1 LNNKDLNINKDMK
14 KRTVLLI
21 FNMLLAALALQAQE
35 YLRTVTGIVV
45 DANSGEPIVGATVM
59 LKGTNIGILT
69 NFEGKYSI
77 NIPSSGKQI
86 LIFSLIGYH
95 QQEISVEPDKNIVN
109 VNLEADAFV
118 LDEIIVVGY
127 GIQKSVRTTGSIS
140 SISASNVSI
149 SNVRK
154 KDGKG
159 TTWKRSGMP
168 ENSIRLEVGDE
179 NNDFLPLQAAQMA
192 VQIDGF
198 RVRVLM
204 DCFFFNDKKNNL
216 EGTFKLRLPTG
227 ATPYYF
233 AFGETKYL
241 DEENDVDDQNKKKV
255 KPYKIPYTQY
265 NSDKFDLAPGA
276 IEDMDSRKWDKVKQ
290 ARIVS
295 KQKAARAY
303 EGTVSARIDP
313 ALMEWAGA
321 DFFSCRVFPLS
332 KNTLH
337 RIVVGYE
344 MNMTE
349 ALDFREYILTLP
361 KTEKD
366 FKLDMSIHTSENM
379 KPQISPTL
387 ESKQVNDR
395 LYVSVEN
402 PKKKEYTIR
411 YNTVEPVMLSDDKHF
426 AANYRIKLPE
436 TKQDKLPAD
445 AVFLLDVSLSSQP
458 DKFNVWLK
466 LMEEILINN
475 TDVIRNFS
483 VLCFNIETFW
493 WEKYYLRNSYY
504 NVTQFLE
511 YANTLALEGATD
523 IGAALREA
531 SNPSWLK
538 PEKNA
543 PKHIF
548 LMSDADFNWGES
560 NMHALK
566 TFIRRGDHIHTY
578 KTGLSGTNNATL
590 DYLSKESN
598 GFSFTVTGEEEAVLV
613 AKSFRYR
620 PWRIEDIKVEG
631 VEDFLI
637 SGQPS
642 QLYNG
647 QKLIFAG
654 RKKPTGN
661 IYIRVNDG
669 ITTKE
674 LKLSAKEQITSGLST
689 RLYGQLALETLESY
703 GYQTEEATE
712 SYSTYFRIPNATMS
726 FLMLESNSDYH
737 RFGIGDDNAEYFVE
751 KNTVESVINKLMAKG
766 IIAPLNDGKTNFLVW
781 IKQLIED
788 KNLYFSPSESFMEY
802 LNNLP
807 DEVFNIKIQPLSYK
821 VRLNEQQTDEEKD
834 ALSDENIRYDN
845 MLSLANLRKKKTGNA
860 DALKLLSSVI
870 ERNPADFIALRDLAL
885 KAIEW
890 NMGTQAYYMMQRIIS
905 NRRYEATAY
914 LTAADALA
922 KSGNV
927 EMAIIYYHICMHSDW
942 NSNYGSF
949 KQISALQYYRFLKDV
964 RSKKPEIWAKEVWA
978 TGKKASIS
986 KQNISRINTTLKYAD
1001 ELFKDVSEDLDD
1013 DNLLYDQAD
1022 IVLII
1027 NWNTN
1032 NTDVDLHVIE
1042 PTGEECYY
1050 GNTET
1055 EIDGKLTIDVTGG
1068 YGPEMYVLRHAID
1081 GQYRVRL
1088 VYYSDDNTKTSSK
1101 TKVYLDFYRNW
1112 GRPDEKMTRKTVIL
1126 ERRKDD
1132 EDVLIFDVKNLKVK

>member
-1 LNNKDLNINKDMK
+1 MK
-14 KRTVLLI
+14 KKTIILI
-21 FNMLLAALALQAQE
+21 FNLLLSILALQAQE
-35 YLRTVTGIVV
+35 NLRTITGTVV
-45 DANSGEPIVGATVM
+45 DANDGAPIFGVAVM
-59 LKGTNIGILT
+59 LKGTNTGT
-69 NFEGKYSI
+69 VTDWNGKYSI
-77 NIPSSGKQI
+77 KIPSSGKQI
-86 LIFSLIGYH
+86 LIFSYLGY
-95 QQEISVEPDKNIVN
+95 QKQEISVESGKNIIN
-109 VNLEADAFV
+109 VNLKEDVQV
-118 LDEIIVVGY
+118 LDEVVVVGY
-127 GIQKSVRTTGSIS
+127 GVMKKSDLTGAVASVSATSVQKKSGSS
-140 SISASNVSI
+140 
-149 SNVRK
+149 
-154 KDGKG
+154 KG

-168 ENSIRLEVGDE
+168 ENSIRLEVGDGS
-179 NNDFLPLQAAQMA
+179 NDFLPLQAAQMA
-192 VQIDGF
+192 IQIDGF

-204 DCFFFNDKKNNL
+204 DCFFFNDKKDRL

-233 AFGETKYL
+233 AFGETEYL
-241 DEENDVDDQNKKKV
+241 DEEENDDNQNKKKV

-265 NSDKFDLAPGA
+265 NPDEFDLAPDA

-303 EGTVSARIDP
+303 EETVSAKIDP

-321 DFFSCRVFPLS
+321 DFFSCRVFPLAE
-332 KNTLH
+332 NTLH
-337 RIVVGYE
+337 RIVIGYE
-344 MNMTE
+344 LNMTE

-361 KTEKD
+361 KVEKD
-366 FKLDMSIHTSENM
+366 FKLDISMFASENM
-379 KPQISPTL
+379 KPQILPEL
-387 ESKQVNDR
+387 VSKKINDR
-395 LYVSVEN
+395 LYVSAEN
-402 PKKKEYTIR
+402 PKKKEYTIH
-411 YNTVEPVMLSDDKHF
+411 YNTVEPVMLSDDNYF
-426 AANYRIKLPE
+426 AANYRINLPE
-436 TKQDKLPAD
+436 TKQEKLPTD

-458 DKFNVWLK
+458 DKFNVWLT
-466 LMEEILINN
+466 LMEEILTKN

-493 WEKYYLRNSYY
+493 WGKSYTRNNYY
-504 NVTQFLE
+504 NVSQFLE

-523 IGAALREA
+523 IGAALSEA

-560 NMHALK
+560 NIHALK
-566 TFIRRGDHIHTY
+566 NFIRSGDRIHTY
-578 KTGLSGTNNATL
+578 KTGLSGTNNAVL
-590 DYLSKESN
+590 DYLSKESG

-620 PWRIEDIKVEG
+620 PWLIEDIKVEG
-631 VEDFLI
+631 VKDFLI

-654 RKKPTGN
+654 RNKPTGN
-661 IYIRVNDG
+661 IYIRVNNG
-669 ITTKE
+669 IETKE
-674 LKLSAKEQITSGLST
+674 LKLSAKEQITSALSS
-689 RLYGQLALETLESY
+689 RLYGQLALGTLESY

-712 SYSTYFRIPNATMS
+712 SYATYFRIPNATMS
-726 FLMLESNSDYH
+726 FLMLESKWDYD
-737 RFGIGDDNAEYFVE
+737 RFGIDDDDAEYFVE
-751 KNTVESVINKLMAKG
+751 KNTVESVISELLKKG
-766 IIAPLNDGKTNFLVW
+766 IIAPLNNGKANFLVW
-781 IKQLIED
+781 LKQLQED
-788 KNLYFSPSESFMEY
+788 KELRFAPSKSFMDY
-802 LNNLP
+802 VNNLP
-807 DEVFNIKIQPLSYK
+807 DEVFDVKKQDLNYR
-821 VRLNEQQTDEEKD
+821 VRLSEQQTSEEKD
-834 ALSDENIRYDN
+834 ALSNENLRYDN
-845 MLSLANLRKKKTGNA
+845 ILSLANLRKKREGNA

-870 ERNPADFIALRDLAL
+870 ERNPGDFIALRDLAL

-890 NMGTQAYYMMQRIIS
+890 DMGNQAYYMMQRIIS

-927 EMAIIYYHICMHSDW
+927 EMAIIYYHICTNSDW
-942 NSNYGSF
+942 DSDYGSF
-949 KQISALQYYRFLKDV
+949 KEISALQYYRFLQDV
-964 RSKKPEIWAKEVWA
+964 RSKKPGIWSKEVWA
-978 TGKKASIS
+978 TGKKANIS
-986 KQNISRINTTLKYAD
+986 EQNIARINTTIKYAD
-1001 ELFKDVSEDLDD
+1001 ELFKEVSEYLDD
-1013 DNLLYDQAD
+1013 NDLLYDQAD

-1050 GNTET
+1050 SNTET
-1055 EIDGKLTIDVTGG
+1055 KIGGKLTIDVTDG

-1088 VYYSDDNTKTSSK
+1088 VYYSDDDTKTSSK

-1126 ERRKDD
+1126 ENRKDN
-1132 EDVLIFDVKNLKVK
+1132 EDVLVFDVKNLRVK

>member
-1 LNNKDLNINKDMK
+1 MK
-14 KRTVLLI
+14 KKIILLI
-21 FNMLLAALALQAQE
+21 FNLLLTVFALQAQVS
-35 YLRTVTGIVV
+35 LRTITGTVV
-45 DANSGEPIVGATVM
+45 DANNGEPIIGVSVM
-59 LKGTNIGILT
+59 LKGTNTGT
-69 NFEGKYSI
+69 VTGFDGKYSI
-77 NIPSSGKQI
+77 KIPSSEKQI
-86 LIFSLIGYH
+86 LTFSCIGYR
-95 QQEISVEPDKNIVN
+95 QQEISIESGKNIVN
-109 VNLEADAFV
+109 VNLEEESLMLSEV
-118 LDEIIVVGY
+118 VVVGY
-127 GIQKSVRTTGSIS
+127 GIQKKSSMTGSVAGV
-140 SISASNVSI
+140 SATNI
-149 SNVRK
+149 QK
-154 KDGKG
+154 KSGGGKG

-168 ENSIRLEVGDE
+168 ENSIRLEVGDGS
-179 NNDFLPLQAAQMA
+179 NDFLPLQAAQMA

-216 EGTFKLRLPTG
+216 EGAFKLRLPTS

-233 AFGETKYL
+233 AFGETEYL
-241 DEENDVDDQNKKKV
+241 DEEEDDDNQNKKKV

-265 NSDKFDLAPGA
+265 NPEEFDLAPDA
-276 IEDMDSRKWDKVKQ
+276 IEDMDSRKWDNVKQ

-303 EGTVSARIDP
+303 EETVSAKIDP

-332 KNTLH
+332 ENTLH
-337 RIVVGYE
+337 RIVIGYE
-344 MNMTE
+344 INMTE

-361 KTEKD
+361 KAEKD
-366 FKLDMSIHTSENM
+366 FKLDISIYASENM
-379 KPQISPTL
+379 KLQISPEL

-402 PKKKEYTIR
+402 PKKKEYAIH
-411 YNTVEPVMLSDDKHF
+411 YNTVEPVMLSDDNYF
-426 AANYRIKLPE
+426 AANYRINLPE
-436 TKQDKLPAD
+436 TKQENLPTD
-445 AVFLLDVSLSSQP
+445 AIFLLDVSLSSQP

-466 LMEEILINN
+466 LMEEILTKN

-493 WEKYYLRNSYY
+493 WEKFYTRNNYY

-523 IGAALREA
+523 IGAALSEA
-531 SNPSWLK
+531 SSPSWLK
-538 PEKNA
+538 PDKNA

-566 TFIRRGDHIHTY
+566 SFIRPGDRIHTY
-578 KTGLSGTNNATL
+578 KTGLSATNNAVL

-598 GFSFTVTGEEEAVLV
+598 GFSFTVTGEEEAVLT

-620 PWRIEDIKVEG
+620 PWIIEDIKVEG
-631 VEDFLI
+631 IEDFLI

-654 RKKPTGN
+654 RNKPTGN
-661 IYIRVNDG
+661 IYIRVNNG
-669 ITTKE
+669 IETKE
-674 LKLSAKEQITSGLST
+674 LRLSAQEPITSGLSA
-689 RLYGQLALETLESY
+689 RLYGQLALGTLESY

-726 FLMLESNSDYH
+726 FLMLESEYDYR
-737 RFGIGDDNAEYFVE
+737 RFGIDDDDAEYFVE
-751 KNTVESVINKLMAKG
+751 KNTVESVINELMKKG
-766 IIAPLNDGKTNFLVW
+766 IIAPLNDGKASFLAW
-781 IKQLIED
+781 LKQLKED
-788 KNLYFSPSESFMEY
+788 EELSFAPSESFTNY
-802 LNNLP
+802 INNLP
-807 DEVFNIKIQPLSYK
+807 DEVFNVKKQPLNY
-821 VRLNEQQTDEEKD
+821 RLRLSEQQTTEEKD
-834 ALSDENIRYDN
+834 ALNNENIRYDN
-845 MLSLANLRKKKTGNA
+845 MLSLANLRKKRDGSA

-870 ERNPADFIALRDLAL
+870 ERNPGDFIALRDLAL

-890 NMGTQAYYMMQRIIS
+890 GMGSEAYYTMQRIIS

-927 EMAIIYYHICMHSDW
+927 EMAIIYYHICMNSDW
-942 NSNYGSF
+942 DSDYGSF
-949 KQISALQYYRFLKDV
+949 KEISALQYYRFLKDV
-964 RSKKPEIWAKEVWA
+964 RSKKPEIWSKEVW
-978 TGKKASIS
+978 TVGKKANIS
-986 KQNISRINTTLKYAD
+986 EQNISRINTTLKYAD
-1001 ELFKDVSEDLDD
+1001 ELFKDVYEYLDYKD
-1013 DNLLYDQAD
+1013 LLYDQAD

-1042 PTGEECYY
+1042 STGEECYY
-1050 GNTET
+1050 SNTET
-1055 EIDGKLTIDVTGG
+1055 KIGGKLTIDVTAG

-1081 GQYRVRL
+1081 GQYRVHL
-1088 VYYSDDNTKTSSK
+1088 VYYLDDDTKTSSK

-1126 ERRKDD
+1126 ENRKDN
-1132 EDVLIFDVKNLKVK
+1132 EDVLVFDVKNLKVK

>member
-1 LNNKDLNINKDMK
+1 MKNKTI
-14 KRTVLLI
+14 LLI
-21 FNMLLAALALQAQE
+21 FNLLLAVFALQAQGN
-35 YLRTVTGIVV
+35 LRTITGTVV
-45 DANSGEPIVGATVM
+45 DANDGTPIFGVAVM
-59 LKGTNIGILT
+59 LKGTNTGTLT
-69 NFEGKYSI
+69 NFDGKYSI
-77 NIPSSGKQI
+77 KIPSSGKHI
-86 LIFSLIGYH
+86 LTFSYLGY
-95 QQEISVEPDKNIVN
+95 QTQEISVEPNKNIVN
-109 VNLEADAFV
+109 INLKEETLI
-118 LDEIIVVGY
+118 LDEVIVVAY
-127 GIQKSVRTTGSIS
+127 GVQRKSVSTGSMSVVS
-140 SISASNVSI
+140 STNMVE
-149 SNVRK
+149 K
-154 KDGKG
+154 KEEKG

-168 ENSIRLEVGDE
+168 ENSIRLEVGDG
-179 NNDFLPLQAAQMA
+179 NDDFLPLQAAQLA

-233 AFGETKYL
+233 AFGETEYL
-241 DEENDVDDQNKKKV
+241 NEKDDDDNQNKKRT
-255 KPYKIPYTQY
+255 KPYRVPYTQY
-265 NSDKFDLAPGA
+265 SPDKFDLAPDA
-276 IEDMDSRKWDKVKQ
+276 IEGMDSRKWDNVKQ

-295 KQKAARAY
+295 KQKASRAY
-303 EGTVSARIDP
+303 EETVSARIDP

-332 KNTLH
+332 ENTLH
-337 RIVVGYE
+337 RIVIGYE
-344 MNMTE
+344 LNMTE

-361 KTEKD
+361 KVEKD
-366 FKLDMSIHTSENM
+366 FKLDISMYASENM
-379 KPQISPTL
+379 KPQISPEL
-387 ESKQVNDR
+387 EKKQVNER

-402 PKKKEYTIR
+402 PKKKEYTIH
-411 YNTVEPVMLSDDKHF
+411 YNTVEPVMLSDDNYF
-426 AANYRIKLPE
+426 AANYRINLPE
-436 TKQDKLPAD
+436 TKQDKLPTD

-466 LMEEILINN
+466 LMEEILTKN

-493 WEKYYLRNSYY
+493 WEKFYTRNNYY

-523 IGAALREA
+523 IGVALSEA

-566 TFIRRGDHIHTY
+566 AFIRQGDRIHTY
-578 KTGLSGTNNATL
+578 KTGLSGTNNAVL

-598 GFSFTVTGEEEAVLV
+598 GFSFTVTGEEEAALV

-620 PWRIEDIKVEG
+620 PWLIEDIKVEG

-654 RKKPTGN
+654 RNKPTGN
-661 IYIRVNDG
+661 IYIRVNNG
-669 ITTKE
+669 IETKE
-674 LKLSAKEQITSGLST
+674 LRLSAKEQIISGLSV
-689 RLYGQLALETLESY
+689 RLYGQLALGTLESY

-712 SYSTYFRIPNATMS
+712 SYATYFRIPNATMS
-726 FLMLESNSDYH
+726 FLMLESKWDYD
-737 RFGIGDDNAEYFVE
+737 RFGITDYDAKDFIEE
-751 KNTVESVINKLMAKG
+751 NTVESVINELIKKG
-766 IIAPLNDGKTNFLVW
+766 IIAPLNDGKASFLRW
-781 IKQLIED
+781 LKQLQED
-788 KNLYFSPSESFMEY
+788 EKLKFSPSESFMDY
-802 LNNLP
+802 VNNLP
-807 DEVFNIKIQPLSYK
+807 DEVFHVKRQPLKYR
-821 VRLNEQQTDEEKD
+821 VRLNEQQTTEEKD
-834 ALSDENIRYDN
+834 ALGNENIRYDN
-845 MLSLANLRKKKTGNA
+845 MFSLANLRKKKYSSA

-870 ERNPADFIALRDLAL
+870 ERNPGDFIALRDLAL

-890 NMGTQAYYMMQRIIS
+890 DMGSDAYFMMQRIIA
-905 NRRYEATAY
+905 NRRYEAVAY
-914 LTAADALA
+914 LTAAEALA

-942 NSNYGSF
+942 DRDYGDF
-949 KQISALQYYRFLKDV
+949 KAIAALQYYRLLNNV
-964 RSKKPEIWAKEVWA
+964 RSKKDGTWLNDVWT
-978 TGKKASIS
+978 TGKKVNIS
-986 KQNISRINTTLKYAD
+986 EQNIARINTTLKYAD
-1001 ELFKDVSEDLDD
+1001 KLFKDVSEYLDNN
-1013 DNLLYDQAD
+1013 NLLYDQAD

-1055 EIDGKLTIDVTGG
+1055 EIGGELSIDVTDG

-1088 VYYSDDNTKTSSK
+1088 VYFSDDDTKTSSK

-1112 GRPDEKMTRKTVIL
+1112 GRPDEKMTRKTIIL
-1126 ERRKDD
+1126 ERRKDN
-1132 EDVLIFDVKNLKVK
+1132 EDVLVFDVKNLKVK

>member
-1 LNNKDLNINKDMK
+1 MRK
-14 KRTVLLI
+14 KTILLI
-21 FNMLLAALALQAQE
+21 FNLLLSMLVLQAQGN
-35 YLRTVTGIVV
+35 LRTITGTVV
-45 DANSGEPIVGATVM
+45 DANDGTPIGGVAVM
-59 LKGTNIGILT
+59 LKGTNTGTVT
-69 NFEGKYSI
+69 NFDGKYSI
-77 NIPSSGKQI
+77 KIPASGKQI
-86 LIFSLIGYH
+86 LIFSYLGYQ

-109 VNLEADAFV
+109 VNLKEETLLLEEV
-118 LDEIIVVGY
+118 VVVGY
-127 GIQKSVRTTGSIS
+127 YNVQRRSYCYTGSASGIS
-140 SISASNVSI
+140 VTTNKV
-149 SNVRK
+149 NK
-154 KDGKG
+154 KEVKG

-168 ENSIRLEVGDE
+168 ENSIRLEVGDG
-179 NNDFLPLQAAQMA
+179 NDDFLPLQAAQMA

-233 AFGETKYL
+233 AFGETEYL
-241 DEENDVDDQNKKKV
+241 NEDEDDNPNRKRV
-255 KPYKIPYTQY
+255 KSYKIPYSQY
-265 NSDKFDLAPGA
+265 TPDEFDLSPDA
-276 IEDMDSRKWDKVKQ
+276 IENMDSRKWGSVKQ

-303 EGTVSARIDP
+303 ETTVSAKIDP

-332 KNTLH
+332 ENTLH
-337 RIVVGYE
+337 RIVIGYE
-344 MNMTE
+344 LNMTE

-361 KTEKD
+361 KVEKD
-366 FKLDMSIHTSENM
+366 FKLDISMYASENM
-379 KPQISPTL
+379 TPQISPKL
-387 ESKQVNDR
+387 EFEQINDR
-395 LYVSVEN
+395 LYVSTEN

-411 YNTVEPVMLSDDKHF
+411 YNTVEPVMLSDENYF
-426 AANYRIKLPE
+426 AANYRINLPE
-436 TKQDKLPAD
+436 TKQEQLPTD
-445 AVFLLDVSLSSQP
+445 AIFLLDVSLSSQP

-466 LMEEILINN
+466 LMEEILTKN

-493 WEKYYLRNSYY
+493 WKKYYLRNNNY

-523 IGAALREA
+523 IGAVLSEA

-560 NMHALK
+560 NMHAFK
-566 TFIRRGDHIHTY
+566 TFIRPGDRIHTY
-578 KTGLSGTNNATL
+578 KTGLSGTNNAVL

-598 GFSFTVTGEEEAVLV
+598 GFSFTVTGEEEATLV
-613 AKSFRYR
+613 AKSFRFR

-631 VEDFLI
+631 VKDFLI

-661 IYIRVNDG
+661 IYIRVNNG
-669 ITTKE
+669 IETKE
-674 LKLSAKEQITSGLST
+674 LKLSAKEQIASALST
-689 RLYGQLALETLESY
+689 RLYGQLALGALESY
-703 GYQTEEATE
+703 GYQTEEAAE
-712 SYSTYFRIPNATMS
+712 SYATYFRIPNATMS
-726 FLMLESNSDYH
+726 FLMLESQWDYD
-737 RFGIGDDNAEYFVE
+737 RFGIDDNGAEYFVE
-751 KNTVESVINKLMAKG
+751 KNTVESVINKLLKNG
-766 IIAPLNDGKTNFLVW
+766 IIAPLNNGKANFLVW
-781 IKQLIED
+781 LKQLKED
-788 KNLYFSPSESFMEY
+788 KELRFNPSKDFMDY
-802 LNNLP
+802 VNNLP
-807 DEVFNIKIQPLSYK
+807 DEVFNVKKQPLNYR
-821 VRLNEQQTDEEKD
+821 VRLSEQQTTEEKD
-834 ALSDENIRYDN
+834 ALGNENIRYDN
-845 MLSLANLRKKKTGNA
+845 MLSLANLRKKEYGSA

-870 ERNPADFIALRDLAL
+870 ERNPGDFIALRDLAQ

-890 NMGTQAYYMMQRIIS
+890 DMGSQAYYMMHRIIS
-905 NRRYEATAY
+905 NRRYEAVAY

-927 EMAIIYYHICMHSDW
+927 EMAIIYYHICMYSDW
-942 NSNYGSF
+942 DSDYGSF
-949 KQISALQYYRFLKDV
+949 KDIAALQYYRFLKEV
-964 RSKKPEIWAKEVWA
+964 RSKKPETWSKEVWP
-978 TGKKASIS
+978 TGKKANIS
-986 KQNISRINTTLKYAD
+986 EQNISRINTTLKYAD
-1001 ELFKDVSEDLDD
+1001 ELFKEISNYLDNND
-1013 DNLLYDQAD
+1013 LLYDQAD

-1055 EIDGKLTIDVTGG
+1055 KIGGKLTIDVTDG

-1088 VYYSDDNTKTSSK
+1088 VYYSDDDTKTSSK

-1126 ERRKDD
+1126 ENRKDN
-1132 EDVLIFDVKNLKVK
+1132 EAVLVFDVKNLKVK